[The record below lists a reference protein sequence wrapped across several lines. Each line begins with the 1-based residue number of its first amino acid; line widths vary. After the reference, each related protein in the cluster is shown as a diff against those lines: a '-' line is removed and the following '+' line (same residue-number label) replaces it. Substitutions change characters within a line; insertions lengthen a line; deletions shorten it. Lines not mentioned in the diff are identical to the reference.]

1 MKQVSLVNGAIAV
14 IDVPAPACSD
24 GGVLVR
30 VQYSLISTGTETAT
44 TGGGQGLLQQAVSN
58 PQLVRKILDKVSAV
72 GVRQTADMVR
82 ARRRASLAL
91 GYSAAGRV
99 VAVGRGVTRFR
110 DGDRVACSGAGYA
123 NHAEYDF
130 VPDNLLSLIPDGVST
145 ADASFTTL
153 GAIALHGVRRLTPT
167 LGEQV
172 VVVGLGLIGQMA
184 CQVLKSAGCRVLGVD
199 VRPERLALA
208 RELGAEAVAP
218 SDAAL
223 EQTVLGW
230 TSGAGAD
237 GVIVCASSG
246 ELALLNRSFEMCRRK
261 GRVVL
266 VGDVPIRISRDRIY
280 RKELDFFIS
289 SSYGPGRYDARYEEG
304 GLDYPI
310 GYVRWTEGRN
320 FAEVLRLMAAGDLR
334 VSPLVAASV
343 PVDRATDA
351 YAKLQE
357 ANVGIA
363 VLLDY
368 GEPPVDVRVPPASTI
383 AVRAAVPAAGQ
394 ITLGVI
400 GAGIF
405 YRSVHQPNLAKHGGF
420 FVKTLCTRSGLSSR
434 DVAIRSQV
442 AAVTTDPAAVLDDPD
457 IHAVLIATRHDQH
470 ARLAIEALQRG
481 KHVFVEKPLGLSVA
495 ECDDVLRAVEASGKL
510 LTVGF
515 NRRFSPL
522 AVHAKRA
529 LDAIAGPRTVLYRV
543 NAGLVA
549 QDHWLRDPVQGGGR
563 LRGEGVHFFDF
574 LRWLIGHDVRTVTA
588 LSVRGVAGNDPDE
601 ATVSCGFADGSVAT
615 LVYCGTGSGDLG
627 KERVEMFGGGQAI
640 VLDDFKRVEY
650 YGVPGRAREGGRT
663 TQKGHLEILQN
674 FHDAIR
680 GTAPLGADARDG
692 YWATWCAEQALRAIT
707 GTSADA

>member
-14 IDVPAPACSD
+14 IDVPAPACRD

-30 VQYSLISTGTETAT
+30 VHYSLISTGTETAT

-58 PQLVRKILDKVSAV
+58 PQLVRQVLDKVSAV
-72 GVRQTADMVR
+72 GVRQTADLVR

-110 DGDRVACSGAGYA
+110 VSDRVACSGAGYA

-130 VPDNLLSLIPDGVST
+130 VPENLLSLVPDGVPT
-145 ADASFTTL
+145 ADAAFTTL
-153 GAIALHGVRRLTPT
+153 GAIALQGVRRLTPT
-167 LGEQV
+167 LGEQI

-184 CQVLKSAGCRVLGVD
+184 SQVLKSAGCRVLGVD

-223 EQTVLGW
+223 DQTVLGW
-230 TSGAGAD
+230 TSGVGAD
-237 GVIVCASSG
+237 GVIVCASG
-246 ELALLNRSFEMCRRK
+246 GDVAMLNRSFEMCRRK

-289 SSYGPGRYDARYEEG
+289 SSYGPGRYDAGYEEG

-351 YAKLQE
+351 YTKLQG
-357 ANVGIA
+357 AGAGVA

-368 GEPPVDVRVPPASTI
+368 GEPAVDVRPPASTI
-383 AVRAAVPAAGQ
+383 AVRAATPATGR
-394 ITLGVI
+394 IMLGII

-420 FVKTLCTRSGLSSR
+420 FVKTLCTRSALSSR
-434 DVAIRSQV
+434 DAAIRAQV
-442 AAVTTDPAAVLDDPD
+442 ASVTTDPAAVLDDPD

-470 ARLAIEALQRG
+470 ATLAIEALQRG
-481 KHVFVEKPLGLSVA
+481 KHVFVEKPLGLTVA
-495 ECDDVLRAVEASGKL
+495 ECEDVLRAVEASGRL

-522 AVHAKRA
+522 AVNVKRA
-529 LDAIAGPRTVLYRV
+529 FDAIHGPRTVLYRV
-543 NAGLVA
+543 NAGVLA
-549 QDHWLRDPVQGGGR
+549 PDHWLRDPVQGGGR

-574 LRWLIGHDVRTVTA
+574 VRWLIGHDVRTVTA
-588 LSVRGVAGNDPDE
+588 VSVRGADGNDPDG

-615 LVYCGTGSGDLG
+615 VVYCGTGSGELP
-627 KERVEMFGGGQAI
+627 KERIEMFGGGQAI
-640 VLDDFKRVEY
+640 VLDDFRRVEY

-663 TQKGHLEILQN
+663 TEKGHFQILEN

-680 GTAPLGADARDG
+680 GTAPLGVDARDG
-692 YWATWCAEQALRAIT
+692 YWATWCAEQALRAMT
-707 GTSADA
+707 GTSADG